1 MNKTIPPEGVEAD
14 EEEPVLEIAW
24 PHLQLVYEFFL
35 RFVESP
41 DFNAQVAKRYID
53 QRFILQVHRWKVCL
67 LVTWADTGGT

>member
-1 MNKTIPPEGVEAD
+1 MNKSIPPEGVEAD

-53 QRFILQVHRWKVCL
+53 QRFILQVHEKSVGAC
-67 LVTWADTGGT
+67 DMG